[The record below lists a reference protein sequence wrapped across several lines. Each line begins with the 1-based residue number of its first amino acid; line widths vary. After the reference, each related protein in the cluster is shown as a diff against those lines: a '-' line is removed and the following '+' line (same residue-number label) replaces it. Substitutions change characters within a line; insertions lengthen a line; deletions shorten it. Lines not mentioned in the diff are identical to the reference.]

1 MCGRY
6 TLTAPIDEVVE
17 VFDVVHLAWDD
28 WEPRFNIAP
37 SQTVPVLLQSAEGER
52 RLGPM
57 RWGLVPAWARDA
69 KVGHRMINARAETV
83 WSKPA
88 FRRAAHRRR
97 CVVPMDGFYEWR
109 VVEGS
114 GTPKPKK
121 SPFWIHR
128 PDRGV
133 FGAAGIWERWRDP
146 ADPNQPLV
154 TFTILTTEASG
165 WMRPL
170 HDRMPVIL
178 DPEGVAAWLDPA
190 GKETELNGLLRP
202 AADDHLEAWEVDR
215 AVNKPAN
222 DGRELIER
230 VPGGVEIPSGS

>member
-17 VFDVVHLAWDD
+17 VFDVVRLVLDD
-28 WEPRFNIAP
+28 WEPSFNIAP
-37 SQTVPVLLQSAEGER
+37 SQSAPILLQSKQGER
-52 RLGPM
+52 RLGLM

-69 KVGHRMINARAETV
+69 KIGHRLINARSETV

-88 FRRAAHRRR
+88 FRSAARRHR

-109 VVEGS
+109 VAPDAAS
-114 GTPKPKK
+114 PKPTK

-133 FGAAGIWERWRDP
+133 LGAAGVWERWRDP
-146 ADPNQPLV
+146 ADPERPLV
-154 TFTILTTEASG
+154 TFAVLTTEASG

-170 HDRMPVIL
+170 HDRMPVFL
-178 DPEGVAAWLDPA
+178 DPAGAAAWLDPA
-190 GKETELNGLLRP
+190 SEEGELRSLLRP
-202 AADDHLEAWEVDR
+202 AADDLLEAWEVDR
-215 AVNKPAN
+215 AVNKPAHN
-222 DGRELIER
+222 GPDLIER
-230 VPGGVEIPSGS
+230 LPGGIAIARGR